1 MNDLTVSEDE
11 GVTATTRELALKTA
25 TTVNTIL
32 FEIIIKKKI
41 PKENVEK
48 KQAGQDRHD
57 SSLWMRLCK
66 TSEAPIQEK
75 CVYVAAR
82 RQKEACRSTK

>member
-11 GVTATTRELALKTA
+11 DVTATTRELALKTA

-32 FEIIIKKKI
+32 FERIIKKKKI

-48 KQAGQDRHD
+48 NKAGQDRHD

-75 CVYVAAR
+75 CV
-82 RQKEACRSTK
+82 